1 MNGVNRLI
9 SLDRE
14 DMSDFERELFLNDMR
29 RVYDEYFEVDSS
41 PSLEITRTDNG
52 FLICTLL
59 TARRIKNVKKPQ

>member
-1 MNGVNRLI
+1 MNSVNRLI

-59 TARRIKNVKKPQ
+59 TARRIKNVKKPL